1 MSCHLFRSRAVAYA
15 DGELPPEEARA
26 IRDHAR
32 ACAECGAELAAVEHE
47 GEIYAAALRGYVA
60 PADLTDG
67 VMDAIEHVHLLPRE
81 PAAPAATGIPL
92 RWVLSTAAAAAAVLL
107 LVMGGMGASLRGQR
121 AATAADLGWR
131 IIPATEAVQ
140 VEGYRP
146 APSGGLVYA
155 SEPEP
160 PRSRPRYEVRFA
172 SVDGSAIHQAAP
184 AFEVEEAR
192 EAGEPMAMNKA
203 MGRPDAVTEADRQQL
218 NASPAAGAPGG
229 MWYMSPQPASS
240 ASAMKAG
247 GGPPGSPRAAS
258 DVVVDSTDAKVTL
271 TITYER
277 DQDRYVTL
285 YDADFTADY
294 VIRAPDAAKKATKIV
309 ATFPFPNGCDTVSG
323 SKLLVDEKPDED
335 HTSYSIAGIR
345 WVNWFKPQETKTISI
360 AYRARGQGNYRYV
373 LDKVNLTRRLRFL
386 MRIDGIE
393 RGREIELPPDALAP
407 GRPPTDV
414 PGRWDYAWDY
424 SRLLTTKDIAVN
436 FPTKESPSVAAGRVM
451 ETVGRYL
458 TVARL
463 APIMLVVFLG
473 ALALGGLWNR
483 EQALK
488 IEELGLLGIAFLLFY
503 PLFLFGAGYIGRDP
517 ALCAAVAVVV
527 VLSAAYLARSHD
539 TALAARAA
547 VLEIVLLGAFTYA
560 LFDKALTGLIF
571 TVGATLLLAYFMLMH
586 GRRTADALP
595 GDPASVARAE
605 MPRPAD
611 TSAEEDHEV

>member
-1 MSCHLFRSRAVAYA
+1 M
-15 DGELPPEEARA
+15 G
-26 IRDHAR
+26 
-32 ACAECGAELAAVEHE
+32 
-47 GEIYAAALRGYVA
+47 
-60 PADLTDG
+60 
-67 VMDAIEHVHLLPRE
+67 AIEHVHLLPRE
-81 PAAPAATGIPL
+81 PAPLAPTGISL
-92 RWVLSTAAAAAAVLL
+92 KWVLSTAAAAAAVLL
-107 LVMGGMGASLRGQR
+107 LAMGGMGASLRAQR
-121 AATAADLGWR
+121 PATAADVGWC
-131 IIPATEAVQ
+131 IVPAHQTVQ
-140 VEGYRP
+140 ASGLRE
-146 APSGGLVYA
+146 APSGGLIYTDTPA
-155 SEPEP
+155 ETPAPSPF
-160 PRSRPRYEVRFA
+160 RARYEVRFA
-172 SVDGSAIHQAAP
+172 SFDGNAIHQAAP
-184 AFEVEEAR
+184 AFQVEESR
-192 EAGEPMAMNKA
+192 EAGEPATMNKG
-203 MGRPDAVTEADRQQL
+203 MGRPDAVTAADQQLL
-218 NASPAAGAPGG
+218 NASPAAGAPSG
-229 MWYMSPQPASS
+229 MWYMSPSPTPSVGQPRPA
-240 ASAMKAG
+240 
-247 GGPPGSPRAAS
+247 GGPPGAQRAVS
-258 DVVVDSTDAKVTL
+258 EVVVDSTDAKITL
-271 TITYER
+271 TISYER

-285 YDADFTADY
+285 YDADFAADY
-294 VIRAPDAAKKATKIV
+294 VIRAPDSAKKATKIV

-345 WVNWFKPQETKTISI
+345 WVNWFNPKETKTISI

-386 MRIDGIE
+386 MRVDGVE
-393 RGREIELPPDALAP
+393 RGREIEIPTDALAP

-483 EQALK
+483 GQALK

-517 ALCAAVAVVV
+517 ALCAAVAIVV
-527 VLSAAYLARSHD
+527 VLSVAYLARSHD
-539 TALAARAA
+539 TALAIRAA
-547 VLEIVLLGAFTYA
+547 VFEIVLLGAFTYA

-571 TVGATLLLAYFMLMH
+571 TIGATLLLAYFMLMH
-586 GRRTADALP
+586 GRRTTDALP

-605 MPRPAD
+605 MPPPPPPSAETLLPREKP
-611 TSAEEDHEV
+611 AEEDHEV